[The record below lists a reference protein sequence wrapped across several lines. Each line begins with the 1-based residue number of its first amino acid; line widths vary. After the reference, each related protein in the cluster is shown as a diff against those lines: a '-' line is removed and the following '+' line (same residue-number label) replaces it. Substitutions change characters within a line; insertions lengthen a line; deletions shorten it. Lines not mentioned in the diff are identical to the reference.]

1 MTALVWDQV
10 GSRNYEYG
18 IENAVLYL
26 ESGLAVPWNGLTS
39 IEEDNSDR
47 KLQTYYIDGRPV
59 LNRVPPGAF
68 KGTLSAITYP
78 DEFLAVEGTLPIFTD
93 TGPGLYAANQ
103 ESQTFNLVYKTKKG
117 NDVAS
122 DAGYKLHLVYDLTA
136 SPANVGYETTSLG
149 LSPIEFSWDIASAV
163 PALGYGSIYPTAHY
177 IVDSTET
184 NWWYLEFL
192 QEQLF
197 GTSGTDPIFPTQSQF
212 IYDFLVVNA
221 QVPSIA
227 ITVTDNG
234 DGSFT
239 ITDTAGQISMIDAN
253 TFQITGI
260 DASYQDANTW
270 TVSTTYS

>member
-1 MTALVWDQV
+1 MTAIVWDQV
-10 GSRNYEYG
+10 GSRSYEYG
-18 IENAVLYL
+18 IDNAVLYL

-78 DEFLAVEGTLPIFTD
+78 DEFLAVEGRSPIWT
-93 TGPGLYAANQ
+93 TQAPGLYAANQ
-103 ESQTFNLVYKTKKG
+103 ESQTFNLAYRTKKG
-117 NDVAS
+117 NDLTS
-122 DAGYKLHLVYDLTA
+122 EAGYKLHMIYDLTA
-136 SPANVGYETTSLG
+136 SPSNVTYETTSLG
-149 LSPIEFSWDIASAV
+149 LAPVEFTWDIASAV
-163 PALGYGSIYPTAHY
+163 IPGGYSIYHPTAHY
-177 IVDSTET
+177 IIDSTET

-192 QEQLF
+192 EEKLF
-197 GTSGTDPIFPTQSQF
+197 GTVSTDPTFPSQADF
-212 IYDFLVVNA
+212 IYDFLTVNA

-239 ITDTAGQISMIDAN
+239 ITDTAGQITMLDAN